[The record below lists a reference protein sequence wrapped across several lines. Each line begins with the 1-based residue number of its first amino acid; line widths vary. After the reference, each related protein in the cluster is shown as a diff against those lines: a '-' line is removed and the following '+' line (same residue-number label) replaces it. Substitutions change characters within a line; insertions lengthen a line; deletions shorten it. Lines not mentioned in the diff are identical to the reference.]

1 MKTSFGD
8 LISQSSSRTTFFH
21 SWKSRFVQLEDTCE
35 SEPRDTFCRG
45 FKISCCHGSKIP
57 APLESSVNEF
67 IADQENKNT
76 RAKTE
81 RDVKLL
87 KAFLT
92 VKGESRKPDEL
103 TPQEPNEYLSEFI
116 LSVKRK
122 DSEDYEPSS
131 LRGLIA
137 SFNRHFKEQKYPGSI
152 IEGAE
157 FEQTRKCLE
166 ARSKQLKKQRKGN
179 KPNAAQALTDDEV
192 NILFEQNLLGIS
204 SAEALSNKL
213 WFFNTVHFG
222 LITEHIFRICGRLF
236 HSVVIL
242 SIKLLKGKISVWIK
256 QTNYSMGSAFVR
268 YSRTRLFV
276 FTKLTRSRLARSF
289 RENKQTRA

>member
-1 MKTSFGD
+1 M
-8 LISQSSSRTTFFH
+8 
-21 SWKSRFVQLEDTCE
+21 
-35 SEPRDTFCRG
+35 
-45 FKISCCHGSKIP
+45 
-57 APLESSVNEF
+57 NEF

-92 VKGESRKPDEL
+92 VKGESRKPEEL
-103 TPQEPNEYLSEFI
+103 TPQEPTSFPGSFISRPGGREMKEPGNEVAQELNEYLSEFI
-116 LSVKRK
+116 LNVKRK
-122 DSEDYEPSS
+122 DGEDYEPSS

-166 ARSKQLKKQRKGN
+166 ARSKQLKKQGKGN

-204 SAEALSNKL
+204 SAEALSNTL

-222 LITEHIFRICGRLF
+222 VRGCQEHRDMAWGDVKLEQEADGTEYLEYTEREN
-236 HSVVIL
+236 L
-242 SIKLLKGKISVWIK
+242 SMNKTNKLQHGKCFC
-256 QTNYSMGSAFVR
+256 T
-268 YSRTRLFV
+268 V
-276 FTKLTRSRLARSF
+276 FTHSFVCFHETHSLAARSF
-289 RENKQTRA
+289 VS

>member
-1 MKTSFGD
+1 M
-8 LISQSSSRTTFFH
+8 
-21 SWKSRFVQLEDTCE
+21 
-35 SEPRDTFCRG
+35 
-45 FKISCCHGSKIP
+45 
-57 APLESSVNEF
+57 NEF
-67 IADQENKNT
+67 IADQEYKNT

-92 VKGESRKPDEL
+92 VKGESRKPNEL

-122 DSEDYEPSS
+122 DGEDYEPSS

-166 ARSKQLKKQRKGN
+166 ARSKQLKKQGKGN

-204 SAEALSNKL
+204 SAEALSNTL

-242 SIKLLKGKISVWIK
+242 SIKLLKGKISV
-256 QTNYSMGSAFVR
+256 
-268 YSRTRLFV
+268 
-276 FTKLTRSRLARSF
+276 
-289 RENKQTRA
+289 

>member
-1 MKTSFGD
+1 MKANRAILSVAASKF
-8 LISQSSSRTTFFH
+8 LAAIAQ
-21 SWKSRFVQLEDTCE
+21 RF
-35 SEPRDTFCRG
+35 P
-45 FKISCCHGSKIP
+45 
-57 APLESSVNEF
+57 PLESSVSEF
-67 IADQENKNT
+67 ITDQENKNT

-92 VKGESRKPDEL
+92 VKGESRKPEEL
-103 TPQEPNEYLSEFI
+103 TPRELNEYLSEFI

-122 DSEDYEPSS
+122 DGEDYEPSS

-166 ARSKQLKKQRKGN
+166 ARGKQLKKQGKGN

-204 SAEALSNKL
+204 SAEALSNTL

-222 LITEHIFRICGRLF
+222 LITEHIFRIFGRLF

-242 SIKLLKGKISVWIK
+242 SNKALEGENLSMNKTNKLQHGKCFC
-256 QTNYSMGSAFVR
+256 T
-268 YSRTRLFV
+268 V
-276 FTKLTRSRLARSF
+276 FTHSFAGFHETHSLAARSF
-289 RENKQTRA
+289 VS

>member
-1 MKTSFGD
+1 M
-8 LISQSSSRTTFFH
+8 
-21 SWKSRFVQLEDTCE
+21 
-35 SEPRDTFCRG
+35 
-45 FKISCCHGSKIP
+45 
-57 APLESSVNEF
+57 
-67 IADQENKNT
+67 
-76 RAKTE
+76 
-81 RDVKLL
+81 KLL

-92 VKGESRKPDEL
+92 VKGESRKPEEL
-103 TPQEPNEYLSEFI
+103 TPQELNEYLSEFI

-122 DSEDYEPSS
+122 DGEDYEPSS

-166 ARSKQLKKQRKGN
+166 ARSKQLKKQGKGN
-179 KPNAAQALTDDEV
+179 KPNAAQALTDDKHS
-192 NILFEQNLLGIS
+192 LWTKSLGIS
-204 SAEALSNKL
+204 SAEALSNTL

-222 LITEHIFRICGRLF
+222 LITEHIFRIFGRLF

-256 QTNYSMGSAFVR
+256 QTNYSMGSAFGR
-268 YSRTRLFV
+268 YLRTRLFV
-276 FTKLTRSRLARSF
+276 FTKLTRSFVSW
-289 RENKQTRA
+289 KQTNSCVNTVRAHFPWSNLYERGWLFQSRNTLLAIFEFTTLL